1 MTMTQADRNELAR
14 TEAIDFARRLVQHWQ
29 ETLGAE
35 LLGAYLIGSL
45 AHAGFNRRYSDIDLA
60 IVTEAGLAQDA
71 LDSLK
76 NVAVALSSDW
86 GSKVS
91 IFWSDRHFS
100 LGRFPPLDRVDF
112 LDHAVALMER
122 EHSRPPRPTLD
133 EIRQYLRGPI
143 FTTWVDRARNFAVA
157 ESLQP
162 KDHKMYL
169 RTILYPGRFCYS
181 WITGCIGS
189 NEDAVTFLNERP
201 VPGLNIDFIT
211 RALRCREAAA
221 DSDVLFPAR
230 TALPAQFDACASLF
244 ADGSSRAS

>member
-1 MTMTQADRNELAR
+1 MITPADLNELAR
-14 TEAIDFARRLVQHWQ
+14 VEAIDFARRLVQRWQ
-29 ETLGAE
+29 DTLGAE
-35 LLGAYLIGSL
+35 LFGAYLIGSL

-60 IVTEAGLAQDA
+60 IVTEAGLSQDA

-76 NVAVALSSDW
+76 SEAVALSKDW

-91 IFWSDRHFS
+91 IFWTDRHFS
-100 LGRFPPLDRVDF
+100 LGRFPPLDRIDL

-122 EHSRPPRPTLD
+122 EHSRPPRPTLE

-143 FTTWVDRARNFAVA
+143 FTTWVDRARSFAGA
-157 ESLQP
+157 ETLEP

-169 RTILYPGRFCYS
+169 RTVLYPGRFCYS
-181 WITGCIGS
+181 WITGRIGS
-189 NEDAVTFLNERP
+189 NDDAVTFLHERA
-201 VPGLNIDFIT
+201 VPGLDIDLIA

-221 DSDVLFPAR
+221 DPDVLFPAR

-244 ADGSSRAS
+244 AGGSSLVS